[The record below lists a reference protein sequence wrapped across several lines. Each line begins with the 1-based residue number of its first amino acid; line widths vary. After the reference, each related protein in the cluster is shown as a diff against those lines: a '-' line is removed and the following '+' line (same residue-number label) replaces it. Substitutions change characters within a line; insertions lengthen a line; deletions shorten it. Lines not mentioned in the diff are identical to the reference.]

1 MNKKFIAIEG
11 LDGTGKSTTAKALA
25 EALGGTALSTPLD
38 KFKQVR
44 PQLEEIYLNEPYGR
58 QLFYASTAIATSI
71 QVKQELE
78 THQVVIL
85 DRYWLSTQVYHH
97 WRTQGQHFE
106 LAEVENMLLKPDLTI
121 YLELPLE
128 ERMKRLEGRSDNTEE
143 DRQTTEL
150 VANEQLNKLY
160 HAYLESSCSG
170 QWLAMDTSLTTD
182 KIVEKVICSPLMK

>member
-1 MNKKFIAIEG
+1 MDKKFIVIEG

-25 EALGGTALSTPLD
+25 EALGGTALTTPLD

-44 PQLEEIYLNEPYGR
+44 PQLEDIYLNEPYGR
-58 QLFYASTAIATSI
+58 QLFYASTAIASSI

-106 LAEVENMLLKPDLTI
+106 LDEVENMLLKPDLTI
-121 YLELPLE
+121 YLELALE
-128 ERMKRLEGRSDNTEE
+128 ERMKRLEGRSANTEE

-150 VANEQLNKLY
+150 VANEQLNQLY
-160 HAYLESSCSG
+160 HIYLESSYSD
-170 QWLAMDTSLTTD
+170 QWSIIDASLTTD
-182 KIVEKVICSPLMK
+182 EIIKKIVHSPLMK